1 MSSHY
6 HQGVAHNV
14 PSSPNNNHMNVSGG
28 HPSQMHPYGQYA
40 GNAYNGYNGNN
51 NGGQS
56 HYMGNSGRDMGMGPN
71 NGYNSNAHHP
81 YGNNYMH
88 RGSGGPNH
96 GIGNTTFILIFTTTQ
111 KFLMIHQMHIHEQT
125 Y

>member
-1 MSSHY
+1 
-6 HQGVAHNV
+6 
-14 PSSPNNNHMNVSGG
+14 
-28 HPSQMHPYGQYA
+28 MHPYGQYA